1 MKKFAIREAA
11 EATFYDLKTGNP
23 IVTLDTLK
31 ITEINTTSSTEY
43 ARGGRGNPKL
53 VGFSGDK
60 EATATIQDALFD
72 LKAMALLTGNSVDSE
87 LRTAFIRE
95 VWNVTEVNKAEGI
108 KVGESI
114 KNVKVFKNGEELEEE
129 NYEISA
135 GVFTSKDAK
144 AGDKFEVY
152 GTDEKTGTR
161 ISVTSDKFPGTFR
174 VVLDVLVRDA
184 STGIDYPGQIII
196 PRAKMEDDFSFSF
209 SPEGEPSV
217 LDLPI
222 EILKDTNT
230 TDMWSLTI
238 FDEGQIND
246 ENVVDGKKEELGIDN
261 LED

>member
-11 EATFYDLKTGNP
+11 EATFYDLKTDKP

-60 EATATIQDALFD
+60 EAKATIQDALFD
-72 LKAMALLTGNSVDSE
+72 LKAMALLTGNAVDSA

-95 VWNVTEVNKAEGI
+95 VWNVTEVNKTEGI
-108 KVGESI
+108 EVGEGL
-114 KNVKVFKNGEELEEE
+114 KNVVVFKNGEELDEGD
-129 NYEISA
+129 YKITGSK
-135 GVFTSKDAK
+135 FTAEGAV
-144 AGDKFEVY
+144 AGDQFEIY
-152 GTDEKTGTR
+152 GTNEKTGTR
-161 ISVTSDKFPGTFR
+161 ISVTSDKFPGPFR

-184 STGIDYPGQIII
+184 ATGIDYPGQMII

-209 SPEGEPSV
+209 APEGEPSV

-246 ENVVDGKKEELGIDN
+246 ENVVDGKKDELGN
-261 LED
+261 

>member
-11 EATFYDLKTGNP
+11 EATFYDLKTDRP

-31 ITEINTTSSTEY
+31 ISEINTTSSTEY

-60 EATATIQDALFD
+60 EATVTIQDALFD
-72 LKAMALLTGNSVDSE
+72 LRAMALLTGNAIDKE

-95 VWNVTEVNKAEGI
+95 VWNVTEVNKDKGI
-108 KVGESI
+108 KVGETL
-114 KNVKVFKNGEELEEE
+114 KNVVVFKNGNEVDEED
-129 NYEISA
+129 YEIS
-135 GVFTSKDAK
+135 GGEFTAVDAEP
-144 AGDKFEVY
+144 GDKFEIY

-184 STGIDYPGQIII
+184 ATGIDYPGQIII

-230 TDMWSLTI
+230 TDMWTLTI

-246 ENVVDGKKEELGIDN
+246 ENAVEEKELGEI
-261 LED
+261 